1 MVLNMQVIAAADPQS
16 PMAQFLRLMSAQLL
30 SSTARDLRHENMSL
44 AEVAS
49 LYLLDRDKA
58 LSISSLATALALSLP
73 AASRVASTL
82 VERGFVARAEDP
94 DDRRAKVLTLTA
106 EGTGLLN
113 TLSGN
118 LVGEVSRVLATAN
131 TPVSNRLAQLFGS
144 MVADGMAAPTKPAEP
159 GDNP

>member
-1 MVLNMQVIAAADPQS
+1 MS

-30 SSTARDLRHENMSL
+30 SSTARNLRNENMTL
-44 AEVAS
+44 AELAA

-58 LSISSLATALALSLP
+58 LRINSLATALALSLP

-82 VERGFVARAEDP
+82 VDRGFVARAEDP

-106 EGTGLLN
+106 EGTELLN

-144 MVADGMAAPTKPAEP
+144 MVADGMAAPTKPTEP
-159 GDNP
+159 GGKP

>member
-1 MVLNMQVIAAADPQS
+1 MIPHVQVISGADPKS

-30 SSTARDLRHENMSL
+30 SSTARNLRNENMTL
-44 AEVAS
+44 AELAA

-58 LSISSLATALALSLP
+58 LRINSLATALALSLP

-82 VERGFVARAEDP
+82 VDRGFVAREEDP
-94 DDRRAKVLTLTA
+94 ADRRAKVLTLTA
-106 EGTGLLN
+106 HGTELLN

-118 LVGEVSRVLATAN
+118 LVGEVSQVLATAN

-144 MVADGMAAPTKPAEP
+144 MVADGMAAPGRPAQPEEKP
-159 GDNP
+159 

>member
-1 MVLNMQVIAAADPQS
+1 MVPHVQVIAGADPRS

-30 SSTARDLRHENMSL
+30 SSTARNLRNENMTL
-44 AEVAS
+44 AELAA

-58 LSISSLATALALSLP
+58 LRINSLATALALSLP

-82 VERGFVARAEDP
+82 VERGLVGREEDP
-94 DDRRAKVLTLTA
+94 ADRRAKVLTLTPQ
-106 EGTGLLN
+106 GTELLN

-131 TPVSNRLAQLFGS
+131 TPVSNRMAQLFGS
-144 MVADGMAAPTKPAEP
+144 MVADGMAAPTRSPAP
-159 GDNP
+159 GDEP

>member
-1 MVLNMQVIAAADPQS
+1 MQVIPGADPKS

-30 SSTARDLRHENMSL
+30 SSTARNLRNENMTL
-44 AEVAS
+44 AELAA

-58 LSISSLATALALSLP
+58 LRINSLATALALSLP

-106 EGTGLLN
+106 HGTELLN

-144 MVADGMAAPTKPAEP
+144 MVADGMAASGKPEEKP
-159 GDNP
+159 

>member
-1 MVLNMQVIAAADPQS
+1 MIPNMQVIAAADPQS

-30 SSTARDLRHENMSL
+30 SSTARDLRNENMSL
-44 AEVAS
+44 AEIAS

-58 LSISSLATALALSLP
+58 LRINSLATALALSLP

-82 VERGFVARAEDP
+82 VDRGFVARAEDP

-106 EGTGLLN
+106 GGTELLN

-144 MVADGMAAPTKPAEP
+144 MVADGMAAQAKPEP
-159 GDNP
+159 KP

>member
-1 MVLNMQVIAAADPQS
+1 MIPNMQVIAAADPQS

-30 SSTARDLRHENMSL
+30 SSTARDLRNENMSL
-44 AEVAS
+44 AEIAS

-58 LSISSLATALALSLP
+58 LRINSLATALALSLP

-82 VERGFVARAEDP
+82 VDRGFVARAEDP

-106 EGTGLLN
+106 GGTELLN

-144 MVADGMAAPTKPAEP
+144 MVADGMAAQAKPEP
-159 GDNP
+159 

>member
-1 MVLNMQVIAAADPQS
+1 MS

-30 SSTARDLRHENMSL
+30 SSTARNLRNENMTL
-44 AEVAS
+44 AELAA

-58 LSISSLATALALSLP
+58 LRINSLATALALSLP

-82 VERGFVARAEDP
+82 VDRGFVARAEDP

-106 EGTGLLN
+106 GGTDLLN

-144 MVADGMAAPTKPAEP
+144 MVADGMAAPTKPIEP
-159 GDNP
+159 GGKP

>member
-1 MVLNMQVIAAADPQS
+1 MIPDMQVITGADPKS

-30 SSTARDLRHENMSL
+30 SSTARNLRNENMTL
-44 AEVAS
+44 AELAA

-58 LSISSLATALALSLP
+58 LRINNLATALALSLP

-94 DDRRAKVLTLTA
+94 DDRRAKVLTLTTH
-106 EGTGLLN
+106 GTELLN

-118 LVGEVSRVLATAN
+118 LVGEVSRVLATAD

-144 MVADGMAAPTKPAEP
+144 MVADGMAGAQKPTGHQP
-159 GDNP
+159 

>member
-1 MVLNMQVIAAADPQS
+1 MQVISGADPKS

-30 SSTARDLRHENMSL
+30 SSTARNLRHENMTL
-44 AEVAS
+44 AELAA

-58 LSISSLATALALSLP
+58 LRINSLATALALSLP

-82 VERGFVARAEDP
+82 VDRGFVARAEDP

-106 EGTGLLN
+106 EGIELLN

-144 MVADGMAAPTKPAEP
+144 MVADGMAAPTSPEAKP
-159 GDNP
+159 